1 VLRRSSVKPDP
12 SGSRWT
18 GSKGFIRLNI
28 GCVTRHPYPTDQEIR
43 VTKFA
48 RTLSSRGHEFY
59 VFCPDKGTQAPYEYF
74 MYGRIVRLRTRVKG
88 GLGRFLVAPLP
99 INLIWVWWL
108 LRRFRENS
116 IDLVIVRDLRLALP
130 VFLAARLRGIEA
142 ILDLGEHY
150 PGMMEIIGKERLAH
164 HFIRNQV
171 LITWLE
177 AVSVRMAS
185 VVWVVVDEN
194 KERLK
199 EHSPRIEVISN
210 YPIDQNTAREKVPVR
225 PFRRDG
231 DPINLVSLGLI
242 DPIRGLD
249 MAVDSL
255 SILAGTLGNVR
266 LLIYGDGPF
275 RSALESRVKALK
287 LNDRVVF
294 GGWVPGEM
302 RFEALRQ
309 GDIGLILHRICDLT
323 QHTIPNKLFDYMSV
337 GLPVVST
344 RLGPISRILEAEQ
357 CGMVVDESPEGA
369 ATGIK
374 ELIMDCRK
382 RALYSENG
390 YRAAQVRYRW
400 TCEEKKILRDIGSLT
415 GKAC

>member
-1 VLRRSSVKPDP
+1 M
-12 SGSRWT
+12 
-18 GSKGFIRLNI
+18 NI

-59 VFCPDKGTQAPYEYF
+59 VFCPDAGTQAPHEFF
-74 MYGRIVRLRTRVKG
+74 MYGRIVRLKPWIG
-88 GLGRFLVAPLP
+88 GRLGRILGAPLP
-99 INLIWVWWL
+99 VNLIWAWWL

-116 IDLVIVRDLRLALP
+116 IDLVIVRDLRLSLP
-130 VFLAARLRGIEA
+130 VFLAARLCGIAA

-150 PGMMEIIGKERLAH
+150 PGMMEMIGKERFAH
-164 HFIRNQV
+164 HIIRNHR

-185 VVWVVVDEN
+185 IVWVVVEEN
-194 KERLK
+194 RERLK
-199 EHSPRIEVISN
+199 GYSSRIEVISN
-210 YPIDQNTAREKVPVR
+210 YPVNQDTVRQKVPVR
-225 PFRRDG
+225 PFSRNG
-231 DPINLVSLGLI
+231 KPINLVSLGLI
-242 DPIRGLD
+242 DAIRGLD

-275 RSALESRVKALK
+275 RSALESRVKELGLAE
-287 LNDRVVF
+287 RVVF
-294 GGWVPGEM
+294 AGWVPGSM
-302 RFEALRQ
+302 RSEVLRR
-309 GDIGLILHRICDLT
+309 GDIGLILHKVCDLT
-323 QHTIPNKLFDYMSV
+323 RHTIPNKLFDYMSV

-344 RLGPISRILEAEQ
+344 RLGPISRILETEG
-357 CGMVVDESPEGA
+357 CGIIVDESPQGA
-369 ATGIK
+369 AEGIR
-374 ELIMDCRK
+374 ELILDWSK

-390 YRAAQVRYRW
+390 YKAAQFRYKW
-400 TCEEKKILRDIGSLT
+400 AYEEAKIVRDISLLT

>member
-1 VLRRSSVKPDP
+1 MK
-12 SGSRWT
+12 
-18 GSKGFIRLNI
+18 I
-28 GCVTRHPYPTDQEIR
+28 GCVTRHNYPNDQEIR
-43 VTKFA
+43 ITKIA
-48 RTLSSRGHEFY
+48 NTLCSFGHEFF
-59 VFCPDKGTQAPYEYF
+59 VFCPGDARQVSDEPF
-74 MYGRIVRLRTRVKG
+74 NCGRVIRMKPWMEGWFCKL
-88 GLGRFLVAPLP
+88 LVSPLP
-99 INLIWVWWL
+99 VSPIWVCWL
-108 LRRFRENS
+108 GKEFRAHS
-116 IDLVIVRDLRLALP
+116 IELVIVRDLRLALP
-130 VFLAARLRGIEA
+130 VFISARACGIKV

-150 PGMMEIIGKERLAH
+150 PGMMDIIGKQEIAH
-164 HFIRNQV
+164 YIVRNHR

-177 AVSVRMAS
+177 AISVRMANR
-185 VVWVVVDEN
+185 VWVVVDEN

-199 EHSPRIEVISN
+199 RYSLRIEVISN
-210 YPIDQNTAREKVPVR
+210 YPALRDTAPEKVPIR
-225 PFRRDG
+225 PYCRDG
-231 DPINLVSLGLI
+231 APINLISLGLI
-242 DPIRGLD
+242 DAIRGLD
-249 MAVDSL
+249 MAIDSL
-255 SILAGTLGNVR
+255 SILTRALGNVR

-275 RSALESRVKALK
+275 RSTLESRVKTLRLDDK
-287 LNDRVVF
+287 VVF
-294 GGWVPGEM
+294 GGWVPGSM

-369 ATGIK
+369 AAGIK
-374 ELIMDCRK
+374 ELILDCRK